1 MKTIISYIWKWR
13 QELKSSIEYRDNTR
27 LQRLIKIENHCVP
40 CIVQNI
46 KFQTLNF
53 TRRKITK
60 ASQVISL
67 IYSKSIS
74 MTYFWTE
81 VVKEPVA
88 GNFASNYPLPAIEP
102 TTLYTHRIQ
111 KSAGKLHFYGDVS
124 WRYQVV
130 RTRLTNA
137 DNLARW
143 QPRTPFPTAVVRPSS
158 RLPTSNWFGAFNF
171 TKITGTWGR
180 GTQVPLMV
188 IIYGNGT
195 GRSTAQT
202 TREHGSLFSE
212 RGMRERGIFAGRCLE
227 HFLIWT
233 ANPWTHGD
241 FRLVQYL
248 REKSLCIFLFL
259 VLGFYLFMH
268 FFWLLLLL
276 IFYFSSSEMNRL
288 ELKIIRIR

>member
-1 MKTIISYIWKWR
+1 MRTIVPYI
-13 QELKSSIEYRDNTR
+13 EI
-27 LQRLIKIENHCVP
+27 I
-40 CIVQNI
+40 QNI
-46 KFQTLNF
+46 NFQTLTNF
-53 TRRKITK
+53 NRRKITK
-60 ASQVISL
+60 
-67 IYSKSIS
+67 SIPNHLAYIQKVYIDNLFMNGS
-74 MTYFWTE
+74 ARGTGCQPQLSSCRSRRWANHIVHT
-81 VVKEPVA
+81 PW
-88 GNFASNYPLPAIEP
+88 
-102 TTLYTHRIQ
+102 Q
-111 KSAGKLHFYGDVS
+111 KSAGKLHFYGNVS

-212 RGMRERGIFAGRCLE
+212 RGTRERGIFAGRCLIPSI
-227 HFLIWT
+227 FL
-233 ANPWTHGD
+233 HGPLTLG
-241 FRLVQYL
+241 RM
-248 REKSLCIFLFL
+248 ETSALCIFLFL
-259 VLGFYLFMH
+259 FFVLDLGFSFIHLF
-268 FFWLLLLL
+268 
-276 IFYFSSSEMNRL
+276 I
-288 ELKIIRIR
+288 

>member
-1 MKTIISYIWKWR
+1 MNGSARGTGC
-13 QELKSSIEYRDNTR
+13 QLQLSSCRSR
-27 LQRLIKIENHCVP
+27 RWANH
-40 CIVQNI
+40 IVH
-46 KFQTLNF
+46 TP
-53 TRRKITK
+53 
-60 ASQVISL
+60 
-67 IYSKSIS
+67 
-74 MTYFWTE
+74 W
-81 VVKEPVA
+81 
-88 GNFASNYPLPAIEP
+88 
-102 TTLYTHRIQ
+102 Q
-111 KSAGKLHFYGDVS
+111 KSAGKLHFYGNVS

-212 RGMRERGIFAGRCLE
+212 RGTRERGIFAGRCLIPSI
-227 HFLIWT
+227 FLHGPLT
-233 ANPWTHGD
+233 LTWTHGD
-241 FRLVQYL
+241 FRLVHLSFSFLCSRSWLFIYSFIYL
-248 REKSLCIFLFL
+248 MDVTAYLLFL
-259 VLGFYLFMH
+259 I
-268 FFWLLLLL
+268 FWN
-276 IFYFSSSEMNRL
+276 E
-288 ELKIIRIR
+288 

>member
-1 MKTIISYIWKWR
+1 MPTSPPIILLSFPPG
-13 QELKSSIEYRDNTR
+13 ESS
-27 LQRLIKIENHCVP
+27 H
-40 CIVQNI
+40 IVH
-46 KFQTLNF
+46 TP
-53 TRRKITK
+53 
-60 ASQVISL
+60 
-67 IYSKSIS
+67 
-74 MTYFWTE
+74 W
-81 VVKEPVA
+81 
-88 GNFASNYPLPAIEP
+88 
-102 TTLYTHRIQ
+102 Q
-111 KSAGKLHFYGDVS
+111 KSTGKLHFYGNVS

-212 RGMRERGIFAGRCLE
+212 RGTRERGIFAGRCLIPSI
-227 HFLIWT
+227 FL
-233 ANPWTHGD
+233 HGPLTLG
-241 FRLVQYL
+241 RMETSALCNL
-248 REKSLCIFLFL
+248 WEKPLCIFLFL
-259 VLGFYLFMH
+259 FFVLDLGFYLFIYLFIGCYSFLSFISH
-268 FFWLLLLL
+268 LLKW
-276 IFYFSSSEMNRL
+276 IDWN
-288 ELKIIRIR
+288 